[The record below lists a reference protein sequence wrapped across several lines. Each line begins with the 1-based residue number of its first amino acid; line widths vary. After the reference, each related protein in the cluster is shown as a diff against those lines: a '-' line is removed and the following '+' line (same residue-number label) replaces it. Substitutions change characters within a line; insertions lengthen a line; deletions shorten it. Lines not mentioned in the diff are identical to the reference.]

1 MLAKTLEMHRNA
13 HMSEAEMEKD
23 AGMSKPELRQN
34 ARVAKPA
41 KRTRILAN
49 KTSAT
54 EITIRPITREK
65 DGSVWVTHLVQGW
78 QENGKWMRKQFAD
91 RSKAET
97 FAALK
102 RVEVENKGRAQRMV
116 LSPLTD
122 GQHEEALQ
130 CFDRLG
136 KTYSLT
142 DAITF
147 FLKHHRPPEF
157 TIRLKEA
164 LNLYLDIRERDG
176 LRERTIRALKSS
188 IGAFLKAEDNPWTH
202 EVAPQAVETFLR
214 SLPSRDGEGSAT
226 RKTWNNYRNDLHA
239 FFGWCATPDRSTN
252 RPFLFENPVAA
263 VRVFGAR
270 QVREEQN
277 DKPVTTAVAD
287 VQRMFSTLLRWNG
300 GALLPYFALTYFAG
314 IRPEELLRLAPR
326 AEQLINIK
334 TRTITIPANVSKTRH
349 ERKVAIS
356 DNLAAWLEYAPTPI
370 IPTNFR
376 KQHAQ
381 ARKHFGLSHD
391 EARHTFISYHVA
403 LHRSLGEAAL
413 QAGNS
418 ETIIRRHYLNLHPS
432 EEGEQ
437 FFRIVPDKKR
447 RRAVLR
453 IVKKKAK
460 AVPHLKVI

>member
-1 MLAKTLEMHRNA
+1 MLAKASGMHW
-13 HMSEAEMEKD
+13 
-23 AGMSKPELRQN
+23 N
-34 ARVAKPA
+34 ARMGRTP
-41 KRTRILAN
+41 KRTRTLAN
-49 KTSAT
+49 QAAAT

-65 DGSVWVTHLVQGW
+65 NGSVWVTHLVQGW
-78 QENGKWMRKQFAD
+78 KENGKWMRKQFAD

-130 CFDRLG
+130 CYDRLAG
-136 KTYSLT
+136 TYTLT

-157 TIRLKEA
+157 TIRLQDA
-164 LNLYLDIRERDG
+164 LNLYLDTRERDG
-176 LRERTIRALKSS
+176 LRERTLRALKGS
-188 IGAFLKAEDNPWTH
+188 IGAFVKAQDNPWTH
-202 EVAPQAVETFLR
+202 EVAPQAVESFLR
-214 SLPSRDGEGSAT
+214 AVPSRDGDGKAS

-239 FFGWCATPDRSTN
+239 FFGWCSTADKSTN
-252 RPFLFENPVAA
+252 RPFIFENPVAA
-263 VRVFGAR
+263 VRVFSAR
-270 QVREEQN
+270 QVREEQD
-277 DKPVTTAVAD
+277 DKPVTTSVAD
-287 VQRMFSTLLRWNG
+287 VQRIFTVLMRWKG
-300 GALLPYFALTYFAG
+300 GALLRYFALTYFAG

-326 AEQLINIK
+326 EQQLVNLK

-356 DNLAAWLEYAPTPI
+356 DNLAAWLEYAPAEI

-376 KQHAQ
+376 KLHAQ

-391 EARHTFISYHVA
+391 EARHSFISYHVA
-403 LHRSLGEAAL
+403 LHRSLGDAAL

-418 ETIIRRHYLNLHPS
+418 ETIIRRHYLNLHPQ

-437 FFRIVPDKKR
+437 FFRTVPDTKR

-453 IVKKKAK
+453 IAKKKGK
-460 AVPHLKVI
+460 AVPHLEAV